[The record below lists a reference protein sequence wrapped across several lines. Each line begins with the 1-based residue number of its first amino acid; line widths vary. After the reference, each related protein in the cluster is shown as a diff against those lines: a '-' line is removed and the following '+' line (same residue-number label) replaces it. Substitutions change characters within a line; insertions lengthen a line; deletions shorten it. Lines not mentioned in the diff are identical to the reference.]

1 VEPAPRYSNTPTV
14 FQLVL
19 GIISFVLVV
28 ISTVTLIV
36 LSFASQQLD
45 QATLQTVKYLTWIIA
60 SLAIPAI
67 FSTLYAI
74 RGLFPKPGLQPPK
87 SRLFLTASL
96 FLIGLLPLAWLTTLP
111 AFEPAPA
118 WFKALASLLFVGV
131 TAWWLVE
138 LGQIRLPRLS
148 RQRQWGLVN
157 FANFVSM
164 PVILLV
170 EMVVLALGL
179 GLLIAWLMKKPEYA
193 FVINQVQ
200 NLMYVNPST
209 LPLIIDQLKPLAQD
223 PAVIA
228 AILVAFSL
236 VIPLIEEFLKPLALW
251 FFVKRQW
258 SPAEGFIAGMV
269 CGAAFAVVESLTALA
284 SVGGN
289 SWLALVAAR
298 TGTALLHITTAGL
311 SGWALTSSWRDGSYL
326 RVGFT
331 YLLVVFLHG
340 AWNFLA
346 VAVAAGSLMEG
357 NSPNFFSGLAPVA
370 PWLMGVLVAAFFA
383 TLMTMNYRLR
393 QQEVSTIP
401 PQLPPAL
408 PE

>member
-1 VEPAPRYSNTPTV
+1 MEPAPRYSNTPTV
-14 FQLVL
+14 LQLVL

-28 ISTVTLIV
+28 ITTLALVV

-45 QATLQTVKYLTWIIA
+45 QPTLQTVKYLTWIIA
-60 SLAIPAI
+60 SMGIPAI
-67 FSTLYAI
+67 FSTIYTI
-74 RGLFPKPGLQPPK
+74 RRLFPKPGREVPK

-111 AFEPAPA
+111 AFDPAPA
-118 WFKALASLLFVGV
+118 WLKALASLLFVGV
-131 TAWWLVE
+131 IAWWIVE
-138 LGQIRLPRLS
+138 LGRIRLPRLT

-157 FANFVSM
+157 FANFVAM

-170 EMVVLALGL
+170 EIVVLALGL
-179 GLLIAWLMKKPEYA
+179 GLLIAWLMQKPEYA

-200 NLMYVNPST
+200 NLMYVNLDT
-209 LPLIIDQLKPLAQD
+209 LPLIIDELKPLAQD

-228 AILVAFSL
+228 AVLVAFSL
-236 VIPLIEEFLKPLALW
+236 VIPLIEELLKPLALW

-258 SPAEGFIAGMV
+258 SPAEGFVAGML
-269 CGAAFAVVESLTALA
+269 CGAAFSVVESLTALA
-284 SVGGN
+284 SAGGE
-289 SWLALVAAR
+289 SWLALIAAR
-298 TGTALLHITTAGL
+298 AGTALLHITTAGL

-346 VAVAAGSLMEG
+346 VTVAVGSLMEG
-357 NSPNFFSGLAPVA
+357 NTPNFFASLAPVA
-370 PWLMGVLVAAFFA
+370 PWIMGALVAAFFA
-383 TLMTMNYRLR
+383 TLMTLNYHLR
-393 QQEVSTIP
+393 QQEFSTIP

-408 PE
+408 AE